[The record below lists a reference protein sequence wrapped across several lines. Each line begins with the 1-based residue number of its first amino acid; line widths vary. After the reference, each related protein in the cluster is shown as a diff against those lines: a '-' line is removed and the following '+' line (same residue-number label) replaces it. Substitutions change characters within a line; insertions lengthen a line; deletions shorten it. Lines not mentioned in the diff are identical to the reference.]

1 MFEIQVQGRFKRP
14 PEGDLYISLEITD
27 RMKLGLL
34 AKVWSGRF
42 RSSVFFFSVS
52 SVSGWFDR
60 LFGGCG
66 RLFSVSFVGL
76 VGVVGVLAS

>member
-34 AKVWSGRF
+34 AKVCMCRPF
-42 RSSVFFFSVS
+42 RLVCFC
-52 SVSGWFDR
+52 
-60 LFGGCG
+60 LFGI
-66 RLFSVSFVGL
+66 FFVGL
-76 VGVVGVLAS
+76 IGFVGFESVCPTSA